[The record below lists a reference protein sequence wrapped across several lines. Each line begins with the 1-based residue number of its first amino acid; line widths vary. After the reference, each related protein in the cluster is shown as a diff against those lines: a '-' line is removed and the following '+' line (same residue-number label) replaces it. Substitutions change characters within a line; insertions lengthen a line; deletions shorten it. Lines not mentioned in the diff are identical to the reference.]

1 VSGSLKFI
9 TFGLLLAASA
19 FVNAVEIVA
28 EGLLPG
34 MAVLRI
40 DDARV
45 TLRPGETHGSVR
57 LVEVSARKAVLNV
70 DGVRREI
77 GLSERVDSS
86 YTPAPARSL
95 TIRRNAQMQY
105 ITTAE
110 INGRR
115 VQVLVDT
122 GATNVAMNAAQAR
135 ALGIGDDEGVVSQ
148 VQTASEILA
157 ARQVQLRSVVVGQI
171 GVEAVN
177 ATVIDGEQPSVIL
190 LGMSFLQH
198 VRLDESDGILIL
210 QSRW

>member
-1 VSGSLKFI
+1 MRRTLKRL
-9 TFGLLLAASA
+9 TLAWLLATSA
-19 FVNAVEIVA
+19 FASAVEIVA

-40 DDARV
+40 DNARV
-45 TLRPGETHGSVR
+45 TLRPGETHGSVF

-70 DGVRREI
+70 EGVRREI
-77 GLSERVDSS
+77 RLSERVDSS
-86 YTPAPARSL
+86 YVPVQARSL

-135 ALGIGDDEGVVSQ
+135 ALGIGDDEGVLSQ

-171 GVEAVN
+171 GVESVS
-177 ATVIDGEQPSVIL
+177 ATVLAGEQPSVIL

-198 VRLDESDGILIL
+198 VSLDESDGILIL